1 MRPSYRRF
9 FANGSGCVAIF
20 SNQPDSRAR
29 GLARC
34 AANAAG
40 SVFTAFPLAQRPSQQ
55 PAKAEFTLPMLPG
68 FRFLLAAII
77 LATSILI
84 FGLGAAALLRAAHE
98 EFASNPTW
106 RAPPET
112 IFAQQSE
119 PTKPVL
125 AALVVEPQPAEPRT
139 PETLVTTAREAPAT
153 IAPPPEEPN
162 EIAAPKAEPASPSE
176 TTQETAK
183 SETPAETPASSERGS
198 VQANATAGAPE
209 TETKITAIDKIAA
222 ILETPPPASDAAPAA
237 PGQASAPAASEI
249 DTTQTTIATL
259 GGPPVAVDAPASPT
273 LDKAAIKKQRLR
285 ARRARERRRLAAIRR
300 AQLAQ
305 QAALQPAT
313 DLFGRTI
320 PVATQSSPI
329 TQARATT
336 QVRPI
341 TQARPIT
348 RVRPTPQARPTTQAS
363 PITQVGPL
371 TQAR

>member
-1 MRPSYRRF
+1 LRYPQINLIRE
-9 FANGSGCVAIF
+9 
-20 SNQPDSRAR
+20 R

-112 IFAQQSE
+112 MFAQQSE

-125 AALVVEPQPAEPRT
+125 AALVVEPQPAEPKT
-139 PETLVTTAREAPAT
+139 PETLVSTAPEAPAT

-176 TTQETAK
+176 TAQETAK
-183 SETPAETPASSERGS
+183 SETPAETPASSERAS
-198 VQANATAGAPE
+198 VQANATAGAP
-209 TETKITAIDKIAA
+209 ETKITAIDKIAA
-222 ILETPPPASDAAPAA
+222 ILETPPPASDAAPA
-237 PGQASAPAASEI
+237 QVSAPAASEI

-259 GGPPVAVDAPASPT
+259 GSAPVAVDTPASPT
-273 LDKAAIKKQRLR
+273 LDKTAIKKQRLR

-300 AQLAQ
+300 SQLAQ
-305 QAALQPAT
+305 QPALQPAT
-313 DLFGRTI
+313 DLFGQTI
-320 PVATQSSPI
+320 PVTTQSSPI
-329 TQARATT
+329 TRARAVT
-336 QVRPI
+336 QIRPI
-341 TQARPIT
+341 TQARPVT
-348 RVRPTPQARPTTQAS
+348 QARPTAQARPTTQVS
-363 PITQVGPL
+363 PITQVSPL

>member
-1 MRPSYRRF
+1 
-9 FANGSGCVAIF
+9 
-20 SNQPDSRAR
+20 
-29 GLARC
+29 
-34 AANAAG
+34 
-40 SVFTAFPLAQRPSQQ
+40 
-55 PAKAEFTLPMLPG
+55 MLPG

-119 PTKPVL
+119 ATGPVL
-125 AALVVEPQPAEPRT
+125 AALVVEPQPAEPRI
-139 PETLVTTAREAPAT
+139 PETLVTTAPEAPAT

-162 EIAAPKAEPASPSE
+162 EITVPKAEPASPSE
-176 TTQETAK
+176 TAQETAK
-183 SETPAETPASSERGS
+183 SETPAETPASSERNS

-222 ILETPPPASDAAPAA
+222 ILEAPPASDAAPAV

-249 DTTQTTIATL
+249 DTTQTTIAAL
-259 GGPPVAVDAPASPT
+259 GGPPVAVDTSASPT
-273 LDKAAIKKQRLR
+273 LDKTAIKKQRLR

-329 TQARATT
+329 TQARAIT

-348 RVRPTPQARPTTQAS
+348 RARPTPQAPPTTQVS
-363 PITQVGPL
+363 PITQIGPL